1 MVDRPQCSRW
11 RRASAFTLIEL
22 VVVLAILALLIS
34 IAAPR
39 YFAHVDRAREA
50 TLRQNLSVMRDAI
63 DKFHAD
69 KARYPETLDELVT
82 ARYIRRIP
90 VDPITESATTWT
102 IEPPPLD
109 AVSEGGVFD
118 VRSGAPGTGSD
129 GTPYTEW

>member
-1 MVDRPQCSRW
+1 M
-11 RRASAFTLIEL
+11 
-22 VVVLAILALLIS
+22 AIVALLIS

-39 YFAHVDRAREA
+39 DFAHVDRAREA

-69 KARYPETLDELVT
+69 KARYPETFDELVT

-118 VRSGAPGTGSD
+118 VRSGAPGAGSD
-129 GTPYTEW
+129 GTPYTKW